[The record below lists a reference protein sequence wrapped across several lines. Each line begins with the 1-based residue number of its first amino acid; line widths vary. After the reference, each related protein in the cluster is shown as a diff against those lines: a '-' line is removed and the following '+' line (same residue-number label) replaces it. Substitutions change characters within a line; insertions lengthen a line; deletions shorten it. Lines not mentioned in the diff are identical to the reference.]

1 MNILLPNI
9 SFVDIVLLRGHCP
22 AYNITAYNI
31 TALSFIKLLAS
42 LVDNDFYDQ
51 TFS

>member
-22 AYNITAYNI
+22 AYI